1 MAQLAPGVIRAP
13 RYAAVQAL
21 WYVLTKKNAS
31 RNVEFMYRIIIMFNI

>member
-31 RNVEFMYRIIIMFNI
+31 RNLEFMYRIIMFNI